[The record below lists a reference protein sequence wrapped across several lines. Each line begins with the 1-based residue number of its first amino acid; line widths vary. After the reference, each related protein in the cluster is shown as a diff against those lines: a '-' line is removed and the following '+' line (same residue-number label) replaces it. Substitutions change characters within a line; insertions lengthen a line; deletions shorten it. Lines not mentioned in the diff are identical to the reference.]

1 MKKTSFL
8 LCAIALFAVT
18 FTSCKGTEPE
28 VIIEDGFY
36 VGGAATGADA
46 LNVDYRLSP
55 GINEVEKDV
64 AKQKRAGMYEKYVA
78 LEANKEF
85 YLLLKEGTVETRY
98 GATLTNK
105 ELKGENEQ
113 PGTAEKPYILQK
125 GSLVIG
131 ASAPALKV
139 TKSGLYHI
147 VLDLNLDKALDLTGG
162 AQIIIAPV
170 EWGVRGING
179 DWGWFKMKSPS
190 AFNRTEM
197 TWDTTIVATKD
208 GKFKFSYGG
217 GWKIQLDDAGKVKA
231 NTNLGIDN
239 LQGGG
244 DISMD
249 KGDNVKISLKWNL
262 KSGDI
267 SKSYTT
273 TITAGKWYFDEVS
286 KAKFSLIG
294 NAFNNAGGTV
304 AAWDYDLDLPY
315 VVTKSTIT
323 DATKFYGTY
332 VFEKTGVVLLENGEF
347 KIRRDNSWD
356 ISYGYVAANIKG
368 STANFADQ
376 GGNIKVVTAGT
387 YDVTFKYTTPAKTW
401 ELTLTKK

>member
-1 MKKTSFL
+1 MKKTSIFL
-8 LCAIALFAVT
+8 SALALFAVS
-18 FTSCKGTEPE
+18 FTSCKSDDPE

-36 VGGAATGADA
+36 VGGTATGADA
-46 LNVDYRLSP
+46 LNVDYRLTA
-55 GINEVEKDV
+55 GTNEVTKL
-64 AKQKRAGMYEKYVA
+64 ARPGMYEKYVA

-85 YLLLKEGTVETRY
+85 YLLLKEGAVETRY

-105 ELKGENEQ
+105 ELKGENDQ
-113 PGTAEKPYILQK
+113 PGTPEKPFIIQK
-125 GSLVIG
+125 GSLVVG
-131 ASAPALKV
+131 ATAPALKV

-147 VLDLNLDKALDLTGG
+147 LLDLNLSKDLDLTGG

-179 DWGWFKMKSPS
+179 DWGWKKMKSPT
-190 AFNRTEM
+190 AFNRTTM
-197 TWDTTIVATKD
+197 VWDTTIVATKD
-208 GKFKFSYGG
+208 GKFKFAYGG

-231 NTNLGIDN
+231 ETNLGTDMKS
-239 LQGGG
+239 GGA
-244 DISMD
+244 DISID
-249 KGDNVKISLKWNL
+249 KGDNVNIKLTWNL
-262 KSGDI
+262 ASGDI
-267 SKSYTT
+267 SKSYSVAY
-273 TITAGKWYFDEVS
+273 TASKWYYDEVA

-294 NAFNNAGGTV
+294 NAFNNAAGTAP

-315 VVTKSTIT
+315 SATKSTIT

-332 VFEKTGVVLLENGEF
+332 VFEKTGVVLLANGEF

-356 ISYGYVAANIKG
+356 INFGYSATNIKG
-368 STANFADQ
+368 SVANFADQ

-387 YDVTFKYTTPAKTW
+387 YDVQFKYTTPAKTW

>member
-8 LCAIALFAVT
+8 LGALALFAVT
-18 FTSCKGTEPE
+18 FTSCKSDDPE

-46 LNVDYRLSP
+46 LNVDYRLAP

-78 LEANKEF
+78 LEANKDF
-85 YLLLKEGTVETRY
+85 YLLLKEGAVETRY
-98 GATLTNK
+98 GATLTDKVLN
-105 ELKGENEQ
+105 GENDQ
-113 PGTAEKPYILQK
+113 PVLTIKK

-131 ASAPALKV
+131 ATAPALKV

-179 DWGWFKMKSPS
+179 DWGWKKMKSPA

-197 TWDTTIVATKD
+197 SWDTTIVATKD
-208 GKFKFSYGG
+208 GKFKFAYGG

-239 LQGGG
+239 VQGGG

-249 KGDNVKISLKWNL
+249 KGDNVKITLKWNL

-273 TITAGKWYFDEVS
+273 TTTAGKWYYDEVA

-294 NAFNNAGGTV
+294 NAFNNAGGTP
-304 AAWDYDLDLPY
+304 ADWNYDLDLPY
-315 VVTKSTIT
+315 VASKSTIT
-323 DATKFYGTY
+323 DATKFFGTY
-332 VFEKTGVVLLENGEF
+332 VFEKAGVVLIADKEF
-347 KIRRDNSWD
+347 KIRRDMSWD
-356 ISYGYVAANIKG
+356 INYGYVAANIKG
-368 STANFADQ
+368 SVANFADQ

>member
-1 MKKTSFL
+1 MKKTSIFL
-8 LCAIALFAVT
+8 GALALFAIS
-18 FTSCKGTEPE
+18 FTACKDNDPE

-36 VGGAATGADA
+36 VAGSATGADA
-46 LNVDYRLSP
+46 LNVDYRLAP

-85 YLLLKEGTVETRY
+85 YLLLKEGAVETRY
-98 GATLTNK
+98 GATLTDKVLN
-105 ELKGENEQ
+105 GENEQ
-113 PGTAEKPYILQK
+113 PTLTLKK
-125 GSLVIG
+125 GSLVKG
-131 ASAPALKV
+131 TTAPTMKV

-162 AQIIIAPV
+162 AQVIIAPV
-170 EWGVRGING
+170 EWGVRGMNG
-179 DWGWFKMKSPS
+179 DWGWKKMKSPVY
-190 AFNRTEM
+190 NRTEM

-208 GKFKFSYGG
+208 GKYKFAYGG

-231 NTNLGIDN
+231 NTNLGEGN
-239 LQGGG
+239 VQGGS
-244 DISMD
+244 DISID
-249 KGDNVKISLKWNL
+249 KGDNVKITLKWNL
-262 KSGDI
+262 KSGEI

-273 TITAGKWYFDEVS
+273 TTTAGKWYYDEVA

-294 NAFNNAGGTV
+294 SAFNNAAGTAP

-315 VVTKSTIT
+315 VASKSTIT

-332 VFEKTGVVLLENGEF
+332 VFEKTGVVLLANGEF
-347 KIRRDNSWD
+347 KVRRDLSWD
-356 ISYGYVAANIKG
+356 INFGYNAANIKG
-368 STANFADQ
+368 STANFADKD
-376 GGNIKVVTAGT
+376 GNIKVVTAGT
-387 YDVTFKYTTPAKTW
+387 YDVQFKYTTPAKTW